1 MLTEGFPFSQLSSS
15 QLLQDHCA
23 KDTASIL
30 KDDSINHLLEIQ
42 FPRASLNLELVIF
55 CVHQIN
61 HLTGYISL
69 CH

>member
-1 MLTEGFPFSQLSSS
+1 MLPKGFPVSQLNLS
-15 QLLQDHCA
+15 QLVQDHCA
-23 KDTASIL
+23 KDTASNL

-42 FPRASLNLELVIF
+42 FPRARLHLELVIF

-61 HLTGYISL
+61 HLTGYISP